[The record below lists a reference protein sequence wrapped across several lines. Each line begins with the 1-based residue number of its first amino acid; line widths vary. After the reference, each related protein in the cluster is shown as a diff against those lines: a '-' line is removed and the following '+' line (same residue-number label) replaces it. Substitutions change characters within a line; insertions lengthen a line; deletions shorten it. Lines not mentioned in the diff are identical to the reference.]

1 MLNQAM
7 GIDVET
13 NDLPSQ
19 AEGLDD
25 TQAATVRWLQAS
37 GEMPLEFLART
48 YRSENAKM
56 SDRITAA
63 RTLMD
68 YVHRKVPV
76 KQELETKDITE
87 PKLAAKATKGL
98 SDKELNQLEA
108 LLKKMGHE

>member
-1 MLNQAM
+1 M
-7 GIDVET
+7 GLDFEE
-13 NDLPSQ
+13 NMLPSQ

-25 TQAATVRWLQAS
+25 TQAATVRWLQKS

-48 YRSENAKM
+48 YRSENARM

-76 KQELETKDITE
+76 KQEVENKDITE
-87 PKLAAKATKGL
+87 PKLDAKMLKGL
-98 SDKELNQLEA
+98 TEKELNLLESI
-108 LLKKMGHE
+108 LKKMGG